1 VIAITFLGSAISAAI
16 LPWRKP
22 MIYNASPIARYKVA
36 GIPLI
41 TAAAVAFTA
50 ILVFAIVKWFQDS
63 VYGVNLHAS
72 EYYMA
77 ALYGI
82 AIAIYVGSRLY
93 RKSQGVDLKM
103 VYDEIPA
110 E

>member
-1 VIAITFLGSAISAAI
+1 
-16 LPWRKP
+16 LPWRRP
-22 MIYNASPIARYKVA
+22 QIYNASPIARYKVL

-41 TAAAVAFTA
+41 TVAATLFAAF
-50 ILVFAIVKWFQDS
+50 LVFCLIKWFQDD
-63 VYGVNLHAS
+63 VYGVNNGAS
-72 EYYMA
+72 LKYMGV
-77 ALYGI
+77 LYLI

-93 RKSQGVDLKM
+93 RRSQGMNLKM

>member
-1 VIAITFLGSAISAAI
+1 MFFIGLFLIVGGAE
-16 LPWRKP
+16 
-22 MIYNASPIARYKVA
+22 NA
-36 GIPLI
+36 GI
-41 TAAAVAFTA
+41 VAQFLRA
-50 ILVFAIVKWFQDS
+50 GD
-63 VYGVNLHAS
+63 YVNLHAS
-72 EYYMA
+72 EYYMG
-77 ALYGI
+77 ALYLI